1 MADKGRRQQPG
12 FACEECR
19 RRKARCDRVRPTCG
33 LCLESSTVCL
43 VLDRKPQRGPKKGR
57 INAMRS
63 QIATLQWQ
71 LSQQLGG
78 YDAEDLAAVPGMST
92 GNGSPERDF
101 LDPLSR
107 VVDLGWPDWATT
119 AGFGSELSLGALD
132 MVVRD
137 EDMMDTGGTTPAE
150 SAGAA
155 AAAGMAIL
163 TDHVRADLDQ
173 VFFDRVHPV
182 LPIVYKRGYFSWA
195 DQIHPGPARAC
206 LRSAIRTIAA
216 AMSAPC
222 LRFCDQLYDETRALL
237 EGYMVGSKSEIALEY
252 IQAWLL
258 LAHCE
263 LLRVGEHQA
272 LLTAARAFRLV
283 LMARLASCEAAD
295 LAGLGGDG
303 GFSAV
308 EERRRTFWLG
318 FQLDRLLCSRNDYPL
333 TIYEEMINTRLPA
346 PEANFQGNH
355 YTRTIFL
362 SEAIRCSGGKP
373 PTTLSPFAECVVLTS
388 LHGRCAAARSRDNTH
403 TSSPR
408 TPTSNNSGSSGS
420 GGTAD
425 FWTQQAGLASAIET
439 RMQALTTSS
448 ASPARGGSGSGS
460 DGDALLL
467 FANMLAH
474 GAVMK
479 LAAAAAATSQHQQG
493 GRPSPSSASG
503 TWGQITTT
511 TVDQQQH
518 QRAAAT
524 AAAEIVRLARLM
536 PSSACFKAHPFLPDP
551 LASAA
556 GYLIT
561 AGATGTGTGNN
572 NTASGVQHLMRVL
585 RDMQGMNSL
594 ARDHV
599 TAFMLSTEGV
609 TEFVRGPNNVN
620 VSEMESTGGAHGWA
634 VGPGGPNSG
643 AQMQRM
649 HC

>member
-1 MADKGRRQQPG
+1 
-12 FACEECR
+12 
-19 RRKARCDRVRPTCG
+19 
-33 LCLESSTVCL
+33 
-43 VLDRKPQRGPKKGR
+43 
-57 INAMRS
+57 
-63 QIATLQWQ
+63 
-71 LSQQLGG
+71 
-78 YDAEDLAAVPGMST
+78 MST

-119 AGFGSELSLGALD
+119 AGLGSELSLGALD

-150 SAGAA
+150 PPAAA

-283 LMARLASCEAAD
+283 LMARLDSIDQPNPEDMASGPLIQHHQHQQQQASPVESLASCEAPD

-408 TPTSNNSGSSGS
+408 TPTRNNSGSSGS
-420 GGTAD
+420 GGTTD

-474 GAVMK
+474 GAVIK
-479 LAAAAAATSQHQQG
+479 LAAAAAVTSQHQQG
-493 GRPSPSSASG
+493 GGPSPSSASG
-503 TWGQITTT
+503 TWGQMTTT

-572 NTASGVQHLMRVL
+572 NTASGVPHLMRVL

-643 AQMQRM
+643 VQMQRM